1 MKKLNIIK
9 QATSIIFTSVVLL
22 TTQAEASC
30 WTAGAIDGSCQTKA
44 NINITPTTLYG
55 ESCWSAGALDNMC
68 YAKPALIVD
77 AEKITDS
84 TGCWT
89 AGVLNG
95 MCF

>member
-9 QATSIIFTSVVLL
+9 HVTSIIFTSVIVFAI
-22 TTQAEASC
+22 QAEASC

-44 NINITPTTLYG
+44 VINSTPTTYSG
-55 ESCWSAGALDNMC
+55 SCWSAGALNNMC
-68 YAKPALIVD
+68 YAKPALAVV
-77 AEKITDS
+77 AEKKPGS